1 MATPAGRLLFV
12 VTEDWAFLRHRLP
25 MARAAQDVGLEVAV
39 AVQAGRHAEAIR
51 ALGFTLFD
59 APVRRAGISPVRDL
73 AYLTRLICA
82 VRRFR
87 PDIIHNV
94 AAKPVLYGTL
104 AARLARRS
112 ATVINAF
119 TGMGILFT
127 GDGGGRRS
135 LKSRLVGGLLLTLLR
150 ALCRG
155 RKVRMLVQNA
165 DDRDFLAREAI
176 GAAARTALIPGSGV
190 DGEAFHP
197 LPEPAQGPVTATL
210 VGRLLW
216 TKGVGDFIAAARLLK
231 DRRDIRLVLVGT
243 PDPGNPTS
251 VSENELRMW
260 AAEGLI
266 EWWGERADI
275 PGVWAQSHIAVLP
288 SWREGLPKSLLE
300 AAACGRPLVAT
311 DVPGC
316 RELVRPGHNGIL
328 VPRGDA
334 AALARALET
343 LADDVDR
350 RRAYGAAARRD
361 IEERFSAARVAE
373 QVAAMYRDILDGAS

>member
-25 MARAAQDVGLEVAV
+25 MARAAQDMGLEVAV

-59 APVRRAGISPVRDL
+59 APVRRAGISPFGDL
-73 AYLTRLICA
+73 AYLARLICA

-104 AARLARRS
+104 AARLAHRS
-112 ATVINAF
+112 ASVINAF

-135 LKSRLVGGLLLTLLR
+135 LKSRLVGGLLLTALR

-155 RKVRMLVQNA
+155 RKVHMLVQNA

-176 GAAARTALIPGSGV
+176 GAATRTTLIPGSGV
-190 DGEAFHP
+190 DADTFRP

-210 VGRLLW
+210 VSRLLW

-231 DRRDIRLVLVGT
+231 DRRDIRLVLVGS
-243 PDPGNPTS
+243 PDTGNPTS
-251 VSENELRMW
+251 VSETELRMW
-260 AAEGLI
+260 VAEGLI
-266 EWWGERADI
+266 EWWGERTDI
-275 PGVWAQSHIAVLP
+275 AGVWAQSHIAVLP

-316 RELVRPGHNGIL
+316 RELVRTGHNGML
-328 VPRGDA
+328 VPRGAA
-334 AALARALET
+334 AALAQAIAT
-343 LADDVDR
+343 LADDADKR
-350 RRAYGAAARRD
+350 GAYGAAARRD
-361 IEERFSAARVAE
+361 IEERFSADRVAE
-373 QVAAMYRDILDGAS
+373 QTAALYRDVLGTPR

>member
-25 MARAAQDVGLEVAV
+25 MARAAQDMGLEVAV
-39 AVQAGRHAEAIR
+39 AVQAGNHAEAIR

-59 APVRRAGISPVRDL
+59 APVRRAGISPVRDI
-73 AYLTRLICA
+73 AYLARLICA
-82 VRRFR
+82 VHRFR

-127 GDGGGRRS
+127 GDGDGRRS
-135 LKSRLVGGLLLTLLR
+135 LKSRLVGGLLLTALR
-150 ALCRG
+150 VLCRG
-155 RKVRMLVQNA
+155 RRTRMLVQNA
-165 DDRDFLAREAI
+165 DDRAFLAREAI
-176 GAAARTALIPGSGV
+176 GDAARTVLIPGSGV
-190 DGEAFHP
+190 DDQAFHP

-210 VGRLLW
+210 VGRLLR

-260 AAEGLI
+260 TAEGLI

-288 SWREGLPKSLLE
+288 SWREGLPKGLLE

-316 RELVRPGHNGIL
+316 RELVRPGQNGTL

-334 AALARALET
+334 TALAAAIAALA
-343 LADDVDR
+343 DDADR

-361 IEERFSAARVAE
+361 IEERFSAACVAE
-373 QVAAMYRDILDGAS
+373 QVTALYRGVLDGAP